1 MKEHGNN
8 RPPAEREREVLE
20 AQRAP
25 AGNAAAGEQ
34 PGKRNSDE
42 RNDPASEEGT
52 RSGLAETAPRAFTIV
67 HDGDGDGDETDNGDA
82 DSEAEPAKRP

>member
-1 MKEHGNN
+1 MKEYGDN
-8 RPPAEREREVLE
+8 RPPAERERDVLE

-42 RNDPASEEGT
+42 RNDPASEAGA
-52 RSGLAETAPRAFTIV
+52 RSGLAETAPRVFTIV
-67 HDGDGDGDETDNGDA
+67 HDGDSDETDDGAA
-82 DSEAEPAKRP
+82 DSEAEPAERP